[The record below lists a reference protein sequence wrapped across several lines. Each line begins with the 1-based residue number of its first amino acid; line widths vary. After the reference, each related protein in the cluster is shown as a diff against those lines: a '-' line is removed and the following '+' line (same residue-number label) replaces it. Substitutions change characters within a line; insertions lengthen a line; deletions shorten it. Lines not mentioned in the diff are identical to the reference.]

1 MSEWPYHCFVIQS
14 WSALWM
20 SSHVFAET
28 LCHSSLHVALF
39 YFSRMSRELEES
51 RETVTCSV
59 CVELFNDARI
69 LNCSHSFCMHC
80 LIGCQ
85 AQAGQDG
92 VTEIACPVCREVTV
106 PPLAD
111 IPLLPVN
118 VFANKVAI
126 LIRVNDEASN
136 PQGSSG
142 ENGLSIISMVLTITS
157 AVHVRLMTWTI
168 MLDFN

>member
-1 MSEWPYHCFVIQS
+1 M
-14 WSALWM
+14 
-20 SSHVFAET
+20 
-28 LCHSSLHVALF
+28 
-39 YFSRMSRELEES
+39 
-51 RETVTCSV
+51 TCSV
-59 CVELFNDARI
+59 CVELFSDARI

-118 VFANKVAI
+118 VFANKVAN
-126 LIRVNDEASN
+126 LIRVNDEAST
-136 PQGSSG
+136 PPGSSG
-142 ENGLSIISMVLTITS
+142 EYGLSIYTYGVDDHFCSTCAINDVDYYVGL
-157 AVHVRLMTWTI
+157 
-168 MLDFN
+168 

>member
-118 VFANKVAI
+118 VFANKVAN

-142 ENGLSIISMVLTITS
+142 EYGSSII
-157 AVHVRLMTWTI
+157 LMGFIDYTE
-168 MLDFN
+168 N